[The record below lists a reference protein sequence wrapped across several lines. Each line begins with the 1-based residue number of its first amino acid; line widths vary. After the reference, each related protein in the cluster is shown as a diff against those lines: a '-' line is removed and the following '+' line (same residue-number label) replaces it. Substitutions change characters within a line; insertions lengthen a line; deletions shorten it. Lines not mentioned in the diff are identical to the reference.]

1 MVKGKQH
8 IYDIKI
14 YIYKNIN
21 IYIWIEKNKL
31 KQGLHNLENAYV
43 FV

>member
-8 IYDIKI
+8 IYDIKKI
-14 YIYKNIN
+14 YININ

-31 KQGLHNLENAYV
+31 KQGLPNLENAYV